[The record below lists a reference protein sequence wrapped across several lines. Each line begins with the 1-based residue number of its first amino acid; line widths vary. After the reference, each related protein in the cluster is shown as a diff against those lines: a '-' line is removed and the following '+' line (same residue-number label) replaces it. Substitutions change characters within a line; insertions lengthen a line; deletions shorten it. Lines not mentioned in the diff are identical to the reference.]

1 MSGIRGSL
9 VFLLLMVSVIS
20 IFVLNRWKPEIRP
33 GAPARSTEK
42 GSRDSD
48 QRAGNTEI
56 DQGNANNPG
65 STVDDPS
72 ITERNGS
79 QSTGSTQDNGSAGGV
94 PESNGPFEVLLRVMD
109 SRGNP
114 VAAGLQTGLF
124 QPSGE
129 PIESTDS
136 SQELQVQ
143 GLVVGGFG
151 SLESGLSKSTSRL
164 EIDPPPTGRWIVD
177 STLQEAPSD
186 LLTIERLVLLRPDS
200 VEFPSL
206 LVIPAMTKAPVGSR
220 LRIQV
225 VGDGRTLDGGI
236 LKVTGEDNLWQ
247 LPLVPR
253 QWYAGLLRVEV
264 VWSWEAATGDRQ
276 NQVLD
281 IRGEEFAGQDWS
293 WSGTLSVDTADEAK
307 RQGDKIRRW
316 YRQLLDE
323 VEMTRDL
330 LLVAGAHARGKRAK
344 LVRDDARYSRM
355 LTHPLAPVLDDLG
368 RGSRFDERRW
378 RRLLDEDL
386 PQRWSP
392 WVEEGAIPWP
402 DRYPGPARNVP
413 LLFHTLV
420 KYSRLE
426 STVIYMALG
435 KERHPNDFVAD
446 FDWDPATERTQTLG
460 KLRNFI
466 NAIREKLSEL
476 EGD

>member
-1 MSGIRGSL
+1 MSGIRSSL

-20 IFVLNRWKPEIRP
+20 LFVLNRWQPEIRP
-33 GAPARSTEK
+33 GVKPQQAGKTEK
-42 GSRDSD
+42 D
-48 QRAGNTEI
+48 
-56 DQGNANNPG
+56 PG
-65 STVDDPS
+65 GVVTPAVTGIEPS
-72 ITERNGS
+72 GPQNS
-79 QSTGSTQDNGSAGGV
+79 GSAGTGSQDSRTSEEMGPGV
-94 PESNGPFEVLLRVMD
+94 EITEADGPFEVLLRVMD

-114 VAAGLQTGLF
+114 VAAGLKTGLF
-124 QPSGE
+124 QSAGE
-129 PIESTDS
+129 PIESADS
-136 SQELQVQ
+136 SQELEVQ

-151 SLESGLSKSTSRL
+151 SQESGLERSTPRL

-177 STLQEAPSD
+177 STLQNSPSD

-200 VEFPSL
+200 PDSPSM
-206 LVIPAMTKAPVGSR
+206 LVIPALTKAPAGSR
-220 LRIQV
+220 LRVQV

-236 LKVTGEDNLWQ
+236 LKVTGEDNLWH

-276 NQVLD
+276 NQVLEV
-281 IRGEEFAGQDWS
+281 RGQEFAGQDWS
-293 WSGTLSVDTADEAK
+293 WSGTLSVDTAAEAK

-344 LVRDDARYSRM
+344 LVRDDVRYSRM

-368 RGSRFDERRW
+368 RGARFNERRW

-386 PQRWSP
+386 PERWSP

-426 STVIYMALG
+426 STVIYMALD

>member
-1 MSGIRGSL
+1 MSGIRASL

-20 IFVLNRWKPEIRP
+20 LFVLNRWQPEIRP
-33 GAPARSTEK
+33 GVPVQNTGNGIREW
-42 GSRDSD
+42 D
-48 QRAGNTEI
+48 QRAEI
-56 DQGNANNPG
+56 DPVGVNNPEP
-65 STVDDPS
+65 TVPDPS
-72 ITERNGS
+72 STQRNGS
-79 QSTGSTQDNGSAGGV
+79 ETPGSTQDNGSRVEV
-94 PESNGPFEVLLRVMD
+94 PESVDPFEVLLRVMD

-124 QPSGE
+124 QPAGE
-129 PIESTDS
+129 PIESTEA
-136 SQELQVQ
+136 SQELQVT

-151 SLESGLSKSTSRL
+151 SLESGLRKSMPRL
-164 EIDPPPTGRWIVD
+164 EIDPPATGRWIVD
-177 STLQEAPSD
+177 STLQKAPSD

-200 VEFPSL
+200 VDFPSL

-236 LKVTGEDNLWQ
+236 LKVSGEDNLWQ

-264 VWSWEAATGDRQ
+264 VWSWEAATEDRQ

-293 WSGTLSVDTADEAK
+293 WSGALSVDTAAEAK
-307 RQGDKIRRW
+307 RQGEKIRRW

-344 LVRDDARYSRM
+344 LVRDDVRYSRM

-378 RRLLDEDL
+378 RRLLDEEL

>member
-1 MSGIRGSL
+1 MSGIRSSL

-20 IFVLNRWKPEIRP
+20 LFVLNRWQPEIRP
-33 GAPARSTEK
+33 GAKPQQAGKTEK
-42 GSRDSD
+42 D
-48 QRAGNTEI
+48 
-56 DQGNANNPG
+56 PG
-65 STVDDPS
+65 GVGTPAVTGIEPS
-72 ITERNGS
+72 GPQNS
-79 QSTGSTQDNGSAGGV
+79 GSAGTGSQDSRTSEEMGPGV
-94 PESNGPFEVLLRVMD
+94 EITEADGPFEVLLRVMD

-114 VAAGLQTGLF
+114 VAAGLKTGLF
-124 QPSGE
+124 QSEGE

-136 SQELQVQ
+136 SQELEVQ

-151 SLESGLSKSTSRL
+151 SQESGLERSTPRL

-177 STLQEAPSD
+177 STLQNSPSD

-200 VEFPSL
+200 PDSPSM
-206 LVIPAMTKAPVGSR
+206 LVIPALTKAPAGSR
-220 LRIQV
+220 LRVQV

-236 LKVTGEDNLWQ
+236 LKVTGEDNLWH

-276 NQVLD
+276 NQVLEV
-281 IRGEEFAGQDWS
+281 RGQEFAGQDWS
-293 WSGTLSVDTADEAK
+293 WSGTLSVDTAAEAK

-344 LVRDDARYSRM
+344 LVRDDVRYSRM

-368 RGSRFDERRW
+368 RGARFNERRW

-386 PQRWSP
+386 PERWSP

>member
-1 MSGIRGSL
+1 
-9 VFLLLMVSVIS
+9 
-20 IFVLNRWKPEIRP
+20 
-33 GAPARSTEK
+33 
-42 GSRDSD
+42 
-48 QRAGNTEI
+48 
-56 DQGNANNPG
+56 
-65 STVDDPS
+65 
-72 ITERNGS
+72 
-79 QSTGSTQDNGSAGGV
+79 
-94 PESNGPFEVLLRVMD
+94 MD

-264 VWSWEAATGDRQ
+264 VWSWRLPLGIVRIRFSISGVRSLPGRTGVGVEPSASIRPMRQATGRQ
-276 NQVLD
+276 DSPVVSPTSR
-281 IRGEEFAGQDWS
+281 RGRND
-293 WSGTLSVDTADEAK
+293 
-307 RQGDKIRRW
+307 
-316 YRQLLDE
+316 Y
-323 VEMTRDL
+323 DL
-330 LLVAGAHARGKRAK
+330 LLVAGAHARGK
-344 LVRDDARYSRM
+344 SE
-355 LTHPLAPVLDDLG
+355 T
-368 RGSRFDERRW
+368 
-378 RRLLDEDL
+378 
-386 PQRWSP
+386 
-392 WVEEGAIPWP
+392 GA
-402 DRYPGPARNVP
+402 
-413 LLFHTLV
+413 
-420 KYSRLE
+420 
-426 STVIYMALG
+426 
-435 KERHPNDFVAD
+435 
-446 FDWDPATERTQTLG
+446 
-460 KLRNFI
+460 
-466 NAIREKLSEL
+466 
-476 EGD
+476 

>member
-1 MSGIRGSL
+1 MSGIRSSL

-20 IFVLNRWKPEIRP
+20 LFVLNRWQPEIRP
-33 GAPARSTEK
+33 GAKPQQAGKTEK
-42 GSRDSD
+42 D
-48 QRAGNTEI
+48 
-56 DQGNANNPG
+56 PG
-65 STVDDPS
+65 GVGTPAVTGIEPS
-72 ITERNGS
+72 GPQNS
-79 QSTGSTQDNGSAGGV
+79 GSAGTGSQDSRTSEEMGPGV
-94 PESNGPFEVLLRVMD
+94 EITEADGPFEVLLRVMD

-114 VAAGLQTGLF
+114 VAAGLKTGLF
-124 QPSGE
+124 QSAGE

-136 SQELQVQ
+136 SQELEVQ

-151 SLESGLSKSTSRL
+151 SQESGLERSTPRL

-177 STLQEAPSD
+177 STLQNSPSD

-200 VEFPSL
+200 PDSPSM
-206 LVIPAMTKAPVGSR
+206 LVIPALTKAPAGSR
-220 LRIQV
+220 LRVQV

-236 LKVTGEDNLWQ
+236 LKVTGEDNLWH

-276 NQVLD
+276 NQVLEV
-281 IRGEEFAGQDWS
+281 RGQEFAGQDWS
-293 WSGTLSVDTADEAK
+293 WSGTLSVDTAAEAK

-344 LVRDDARYSRM
+344 LVRDDVRYSRM

-368 RGSRFDERRW
+368 RGPRFNERRW
-378 RRLLDEDL
+378 RRLLDEEL
-386 PQRWSP
+386 PERWSP